1 MTNVSPNG
9 RNYLND
15 MVARNF
21 QLMSTV
27 NDRFWELW
35 MVNLGSVSWLN
46 EQWETMTQTYLGQR
60 KNTRDEFVKVAEQ
73 MAAQLRKNLEQVEDM
88 IKEASLASAESVNMP
103 GFMSYTDLVKKVDD
117 LSKKMDSAN

>member
-9 RNYLND
+9 KNYLND

-21 QLMSTV
+21 QLMSTM

-60 KNTRDEFVKVAEQ
+60 KNARDEFVKVAEQ
-73 MAAQLRKNLEQVEDM
+73 MAAQLRKNLEQMEDM
-88 IKEASLASAESVNMP
+88 IKEASLASAENVNMP
-103 GFMSYTDLVKKVDD
+103 GFVSYTDLVKKVDD
-117 LSKKMDSAN
+117 LSKKVDNAN

>member
-9 RNYLND
+9 KNYLND

-21 QLMSTV
+21 QLMSTM

-60 KNTRDEFVKVAEQ
+60 KNARDEFVKVAEQ

-88 IKEASLASAESVNMP
+88 IKEASLASAENVNMP
-103 GFMSYTDLVKKVDD
+103 GFVSYTDLVKKVDD
-117 LSKKMDSAN
+117 LSKKVESTN